1 MCSIYVCVCV
11 CVVVQARVLWD
22 RMLMHTSCLQQ
33 EKTSE
38 RECNCFGASLSD
50 SHKIKGA
57 GISKHLLAS
66 LGDSQKLR
74 YAGASIAN

>member
-1 MCSIYVCVCV
+1 MCSLYVCVCV
-11 CVVVQARVLWD
+11 CVVVQAKVLWD

-38 RECNCFGASLSD
+38 CFGASLSD

-74 YAGASIAN
+74 YAGANIAN